1 MVKEATQV
9 LIDEVYEPHYKHY
22 KEEFG
27 KTIQGFFSDE
37 PRFGNTKGTEA
48 SIGRM
53 DMVLPW
59 RKGLQKEI
67 GFDERFLPLLWA
79 NAMEKKKKSGFNIWI
94 GLQNFI
100 MKILP
105 KY

>member
-1 MVKEATQV
+1 MRQEKAGEESTKDYLNPLVKEATQV

-59 RKGLQKEI
+59 RKDLQK
-67 GFDERFLPLLWA
+67 
-79 NAMEKKKKSGFNIWI
+79 K
-94 GLQNFI
+94 
-100 MKILP
+100 
-105 KY
+105 